1 MKKFFRLVS
10 MLAVAGLTFTY
21 TSCTDYSEDIDANK
35 DSIDAVKTEVDGK
48 LSSLSEQLSSVN
60 KTIDE
65 LKTTDAAAAKSV
77 EALEASS
84 AALKEQLAAL
94 EKSFADNKTAV
105 TTKYDAEVGKINAA
119 IVELKEA
126 YATADGNLKNE
137 LQSQIDV
144 NKAKIDTLNA
154 RLEKQISALEEA
166 YKNAD
171 AELKSQILANA
182 TAISGLQTDIKTIN
196 EETIPAAKAHAENL
210 VNALKS
216 DVAETYATK
225 AALTDSTA
233 KVTKL
238 VNSAV
243 VTLTARLES
252 AEKRLTSLEAAQKAF
267 EEDLKKTKESY
278 DAQIE
283 TINAEIAANK
293 TAISLLG
300 SDAAAVRK
308 VLDSLDTKLKAAAAA
323 AAAAQKTADNAV
335 AAAAAAQTT
344 ANNAVAAAA
353 AAKTAADNAQKTAD
367 EALGKV
373 ESLIEALGVYAKK
386 DSLKIKIELL
396 FEKDFLLAQKANE
409 LAAKDLELSGDIA
422 DLDAK
427 VDSLVKAA
435 NDRIDSVITAFNGK
449 IADLAA
455 ADKKMGEQ
463 IAELFADKFD
473 KTAFAGEFKAAYDA
487 RFGED
492 FRTAYEARFSKDFD
506 AAFSKAW
513 NAKYDAAFK
522 DAFSEAWGTNFTA
535 SFDNA
540 LDTVWDDRFEESFDG
555 AIAAYIATALAA
567 DGVIYAKI
575 DELVG
580 DATTALEAKIKEVR
594 KNLEKQI
601 EDNTVSFKAVNDK
614 IDAEVKRID
623 EAIGEIRLIVNELV
637 SNRIQSIVFV
647 PEYDDMNAT
656 VHYYYV
662 GAAKTP
668 VSNEKIVEASFD
680 VYPAKLANT
689 ITEDNASVVAVT
701 VGSRAEAANEAD
713 KTIITPDATIKG
725 RINVKAKFTTGV
737 NCDLATGKAPFAI
750 SLRVMEDTKKPIN
763 GNEVEIGN
771 YIESSFVGVKLANDC
786 DLTNAY
792 CIYDFINHK
801 EITAAELATEKA
813 WSVSEDDALFTPFK
827 NYSIGLKFGTQ
838 YMTIEGAAEYLNVS
852 EDKITP
858 ILSQKATYYNKSNAS
873 TPAFSKYY
881 KLESSAK
888 AEQLNYSITMT
899 AEAKKV
905 AELTNSVGSSCK
917 NEITAKVNGVVISN
931 ISKAISYKIVN
942 RKATITVDPYTVD
955 WTYDNAVKLST
966 APTTT
971 DPDWKP
977 YVKPIDKTF
986 KEVLNELRAEL
997 TYNYDETKDDPALK
1011 LDLKKVLLEA
1021 DGVTKRTPTDRA
1033 GYNVTNDNTRGA
1045 ALTNAP
1051 VLDIDPLAFINGKL
1065 ASVSITNYK
1074 TWFTG
1079 KTYELVNTYANPAT
1093 YTDVEVSMK
1102 LTLGLC
1108 PESKE
1113 IQLGKTELVFKPG
1126 AATEN
1131 ALSKDPVTEAF
1142 ATVPAGAFNDVA
1154 QFKESLT
1161 DWFEYNETP
1170 GIAADAPTWNAN
1182 RPKVWRTDVNPK
1194 APVSPEWTLLVP
1206 FDGTKSYI
1214 RLSQADVTSFKN
1226 TYEFETAFQTWYGP
1240 KYTFKATG
1248 SIKPVAYKLD
1258 YHRDLVTIDE
1268 DGNASVT
1275 LKGKKDASTGDI
1287 YKILTDDLSKYFG
1300 LTGEGFGAAS
1310 TNLKVVYSV
1319 ETVTDVAKGY
1329 DNIPTVSGTPKAV
1342 ASDGGIDKEDIDW
1355 GTYTARDL
1363 KVKATLTYGG
1373 KEIDAKELTL
1383 NIEDPISFKTDV
1395 EGNVYAENRVPYQ
1408 KVVVN
1413 LWKHLVVNSI
1423 LSPEYNQLNQS
1434 VTALAASS
1442 VFPNAP
1448 DVWQSRAQAGY
1459 DLALEFEL
1467 VDDSVKVGGEVTPLP
1482 STKLVFDAEKGTLTY
1497 NDDSAHM
1504 VKDVEA
1510 MVKVTLKHKF
1520 NYDNKAPKLGE
1531 DYIYITVKIAEN

>member
-21 TSCTDYSEDIDANK
+21 TSCTDYSEDINKVDGRVDDLQSQFDAFKSATNESIEKINGLVADLQKTVATLETKEDHQKDVDALNK
-35 DSIDAVKTEVDGK
+35 LIEGLKSDATELAGRVSTIEKDLPNYVKKTDLTETLNGYVTVSDFNTKIGEITGRLDVIESKLNPLAAKYDSDLKISEIISKIDAVK
-48 LSSLSEQLSSVN
+48 
-60 KTIDE
+60 
-65 LKTTDAAAAKSV
+65 
-77 EALEASS
+77 
-84 AALKEQLAAL
+84 
-94 EKSFADNKTAV
+94 
-105 TTKYDAEVGKINAA
+105 
-119 IVELKEA
+119 
-126 YATADGNLKNE
+126 ATADDASQKVGVLRTDVDV
-137 LQSQIDV
+137 LQ
-144 NKAKIDTLNA
+144 K
-154 RLEKQISALEEA
+154 ALEGYTSA
-166 YKNAD
+166 GA
-171 AELKSQILANA
+171 
-182 TAISGLQTDIKTIN
+182 IKTKFEAIEDYLDN
-196 EETIPAAKAHAENL
+196 KLDIAKFKEEFDKYFNGEFN
-210 VNALKS
+210 
-216 DVAETYATK
+216 
-225 AALTDSTA
+225 TA
-233 KVTKL
+233 
-238 VNSAV
+238 
-243 VTLTARLES
+243 
-252 AEKRLTSLEAAQKAF
+252 F
-267 EEDLKKTKESY
+267 
-278 DAQIE
+278 
-283 TINAEIAANK
+283 K
-293 TAISLLG
+293 TAIEISCKENGDVYKAIHAALDPAVEGLNDRCDDL
-300 SDAAAVRK
+300 SDALND
-308 VLDSLDTKLKAAAAA
+308 VL
-323 AAAAQKTADNAV
+323 
-335 AAAAAAQTT
+335 
-344 ANNAVAAAA
+344 
-353 AAKTAADNAQKTAD
+353 
-367 EALGKV
+367 G
-373 ESLIEALGVYAKK
+373 
-386 DSLKIKIELL
+386 
-396 FEKDFLLAQKANE
+396 
-409 LAAKDLELSGDIA
+409 
-422 DLDAK
+422 
-427 VDSLVKAA
+427 
-435 NDRIDSVITAFNGK
+435 
-449 IADLAA
+449 
-455 ADKKMGEQ
+455 
-463 IAELFADKFD
+463 
-473 KTAFAGEFKAAYDA
+473 
-487 RFGED
+487 
-492 FRTAYEARFSKDFD
+492 
-506 AAFSKAW
+506 
-513 NAKYDAAFK
+513 
-522 DAFSEAWGTNFTA
+522 
-535 SFDNA
+535 
-540 LDTVWDDRFEESFDG
+540 
-555 AIAAYIATALAA
+555 
-567 DGVIYAKI
+567 
-575 DELVG
+575 
-580 DATTALEAKIKEVR
+580 
-594 KNLEKQI
+594 
-601 EDNTVSFKAVNDK
+601 
-614 IDAEVKRID
+614 
-623 EAIGEIRLIVNELV
+623 IVL
-637 SNRIQSIVFV
+637 NRIQSIVFV

-838 YMTIEGAAEYLNVS
+838 YMTIEDAAEYLNVS

-858 ILSQKATYYNKSNAS
+858 ALSQKATYYNKSNAS

-881 KLESSAK
+881 KLEPSAE
-888 AEQLNYSITMT
+888 AEQLKDYSITMT

-1434 VTALAASS
+1434 VTVLAASS
-1442 VFPNAP
+1442 VFPYAP